1 MQANRSF
8 LAIFEP
14 QSDGSLKAS
23 WAKAYLRFL
32 VSRDE
37 SAALKVAPLA
47 LVGVLPADIL
57 TNLIPVIGEL
67 DDVWFTIAIVIIA
80 VRTIQRVRQYR

>member
-1 MQANRSF
+1 M
-8 LAIFEP
+8 
-14 QSDGSLKAS
+14 
-23 WAKAYLRFL
+23 
-32 VSRDE
+32 SRDE